1 MNARNLCFRMVLRL
15 AIAGTAAL
23 AGCAAR
29 FEAPG
34 SESTANR
41 NSPVTN
47 PPATDD
53 SMVRVRFRN
62 ETTAVVE
69 TQFYA
74 TNESVA
80 TIPDDLFVP
89 ANLVTVT
96 EDGGI
101 GVAGSGLL
109 PPGTSDAIDFPCTDN
124 LLLGTTGGR
133 FQDAERGTDLGEG
146 PRRWLEEG
154 AVFDC
159 GATITFTY
167 KEEGDGFTVAVS
179 QD

>member
-1 MNARNLCFRMVLRL
+1 MNACNSSYQNVLRL
-15 AIAGTAAL
+15 LLPVGVAL
-23 AGCAAR
+23 AGCTTTAQ
-29 FEAPG
+29 PSG
-34 SESTANR
+34 SPSTTNR
-41 NSPVTN
+41 NSSTTN
-47 PPATDD
+47 PPATGD
-53 SMVRVRFRN
+53 SEVRVRFRN

-74 TNESVA
+74 TNEPVTA
-80 TIPDDLFVP
+80 IPDDLFVP

-96 EDGGI
+96 GDKGI
-101 GVAGSGLL
+101 GVAGRGLL
-109 PPGTSDAIDFPCTDN
+109 TPGSSDSINFPCTED

-133 FQDAERGTDLGEG
+133 FQDAELGTDLGQG

-167 KEEGDGFTVAVS
+167 KEESGGFTVDVS
-179 QD
+179 HE